1 VDYRVKPDLVAPG
14 VNVLS
19 SIPNNATYCNVT
31 VDLNGCW
38 AFFNGTSM
46 ASPHLAGTAAVVI
59 GAHRGWSAEQ
69 VRSAITNTAQ
79 TGKLFKY
86 NAIRTPETDPLVTG
100 AGLADVRAAIDATVA
115 LSSVSTSFG
124 AVPSGSGQSLSRTIG
139 ISSLT
144 GSAQTLTWKIT
155 GDSAFGPATGT
166 VQVPATGTATLTVTY
181 NPAKAVAKGD
191 HSALLDLGVA
201 HSVLYGFAK

>member
-1 VDYRVKPDLVAPG
+1 MIFFFSSEGPTDVDFRIKPDLVAPG

-19 SIPNNATYCNVT
+19 SVT
-31 VDLNGCW
+31 NGGF
-38 AFFNGTSM
+38 AFFSGSSM
-46 ASPHLAGTAAVVI
+46 ASPHLAGAAAVVLSQ
-59 GAHRGWSAEQ
+59 HPTWQPWQ
-69 VRSAITNTAQ
+69 VRSAITNTAR

-86 NAIRTPETDPLVTG
+86 NAIRTQETDPLVTG
-100 AGLADVRAAIDATVA
+100 AGLADVRAAIGAKVA

-191 HSALLDLGVA
+191 HSAVLDLGVA